1 MTDQTEIEPRRAAL
15 RARQAELSKLIA
27 DRTVGTEDR
36 RTAVPNLM
44 LFRREAVTGPCR
56 CRLEPSIV
64 LVTQG
69 AKQLLIGESALVY
82 DNERFL
88 LASLDLPGSSQVLEA
103 SPEVPCL
110 GSALKLDLRIIAEL
124 IAQMRLPRK
133 GRADGAS
140 AAIGT
145 LTSDLLEPIGRL
157 LALLREPEAIAF
169 LAPAIEREIHYRLLQ
184 SDLAPRLL
192 QIVSVGSPSQR
203 IARAIDWL
211 KANYGRRLRVDELA
225 DHVQMSPS
233 SLHQH
238 FRQLTAMSP
247 LQYQKWLRLNEA
259 RRLMLNES
267 CDAASAA
274 YRVGYDSPSQFS
286 REYGRLFGL
295 PPKRD
300 VDNMRKNALGEGPRP
315 ADGPAGWD
323 DAAGSAALR
332 TTGAGSIHLG

>member
-1 MTDQTEIEPRRAAL
+1 MTDQTEIEPRKAAL
-15 RARQAELSKLIA
+15 RARQAELSALIA

-69 AKQLLIGESALVY
+69 AKQMLIGESALVY

-110 GSALKLDLRIIAEL
+110 GLALKLDLRVIAEL
-124 IAQMRLPRK
+124 IAQMRMPPK

-145 LTSDLLEPIGRL
+145 LTPELLEPIGRL

-211 KANYGRRLRVDELA
+211 KVNYGRQLRVEDLA

-238 FRQLTAMSP
+238 FRHLTAMSP

-286 REYGRLFGL
+286 REYSRLFGL

-300 VDNMRKNALGEGPRP
+300 VDNMRKSALEEGLRLS
-315 ADGPAGWD
+315 DGHAGWD
-323 DAAGSAALR
+323 DAARSAALR